1 MGDAFRIKITNGAL
15 ADLEGIFDHV
25 QTDSPQNAAGLIER
39 ILDDIDRLAL
49 LPTRHPV
56 AGNSRR
62 TGLPVY
68 KLVVKPFL
76 VYYRVDLRRKAL
88 FVMEV
93 RHGAMRQ
100 PTRFDRGYA
109 LVRSSTRSES
119 ATSATTAMPRKSPV
133 STIPARD
140 LSLCSNSC
148 GFSIPLANRQS

>member
-100 PTRFDRGYA
+100 PTRFD
-109 LVRSSTRSES
+109 
-119 ATSATTAMPRKSPV
+119 
-133 STIPARD
+133 
-140 LSLCSNSC
+140 
-148 GFSIPLANRQS
+148 